1 MLYALDAR
9 DANTACYQQGDQADS
24 CMCADCDDGDDI
36 VADTGDGE
44 EKDDDQYRVLH
55 ETRQGDL
62 GTSSDGRQESE

>member
-1 MLYALDAR
+1 
-9 DANTACYQQGDQADS
+9 
-24 CMCADCDDGDDI
+24 MCADCDDGDDI

-55 ETRQGDL
+55 ETRQGHL